1 MARAFHTFPPAPRK
15 YGHDQDPLANKNTLQ
30 KEVAAFK
37 KTSRKVFMLACP
49 AENEWAIKPSTTRKN
64 RLRSI
69 AVANK
74 HASIRGISD
83 GG

>member
-1 MARAFHTFPPAPRK
+1 MD
-15 YGHDQDPLANKNTLQ
+15 YDQDPLANKNTLQ

-37 KTSRKVFMLACP
+37 KTSRTVFTLACP
-49 AENEWAIKPSTTRKN
+49 GEKEWTIKPSATRKN

-74 HASIRGISD
+74 HASIRGMPVVGMRRTNTSSKD
-83 GG
+83 Y